1 MPVKCRLVVTCW
13 EMADLLTLLYMVV
26 SCAFVT
32 LPYGVLDQVS
42 YLNVSLPDICLLPYL
57 EINVTTLA
65 MSFLGSIL
73 DRMLCYFCA
82 RVESS
87 AAFLL

>member
-1 MPVKCRLVVTCW
+1 
-13 EMADLLTLLYMVV
+13 MADLLALLYMVV
-26 SCAFVT
+26 SSAFLT

-57 EINVTTLA
+57 EINVATLVMA
-65 MSFLGSIL
+65 FLGSIL
-73 DRMLCYFCA
+73 DRMLCYFCV